1 MKNISV
7 GTHKLKLD
15 FANGASGVLFST
27 QADSGRTF
35 EVQVLDEEN
44 NVQDITGLT
53 LDFFVGT
60 AKEVT
65 KVSATIKDAV
75 NGIFEINA
83 VSSQFKYAGV
93 HKAQFV
99 LRDSTGAKI
108 GTQIYNIHVEESIE
122 NGATVGE
129 NVIVS
134 FEAVSEAAEL
144 LRNSGAV
151 LEESKEVSAT
161 LKTDIAK
168 AETIDTTLKTTTKTA
183 EDTNTKA
190 QTTNATLTKT
200 IETANTANANTT
212 NTLKQLTAEND
223 EATLN
228 ITALDEK
235 NKLATTN
242 IADLASSTNTANT
255 SNTNLKATITNAE
268 TAEQKLKTE
277 IVNAGLENYITLED
291 IRNKA
296 DLGADG
302 KVNPEQL
309 PTTEVY
315 FRDARIV
322 NGFIKFKLNVPI
334 QAMFGLDINVLDWYH
349 HYRIRV
355 TGYNYAVDKKWYSP
369 KVSLLESN
377 LDDVKVILGYDGP
390 NELWI
395 ALERTGYFGATI
407 NNLLLSYGPEYYDIS
422 EIEMVH
428 ENELTGNVQVDSRIS
443 KLARIDQLPTKEQID
458 AWNFKEND
466 ITNPTEL
473 AENTDL
479 NKVLDPGYYFAR
491 DNNIAKAILN
501 SPVQYAFSLRVYKTN
516 MNSVVQE
523 LKEYVNW
530 EGSKTYIRECSNI
543 GKFSE
548 WREILT
554 AYNIANDLNT
564 SSAYKVLG
572 ASQGKVIWDH
582 IVANQANWNK
592 DTTYS
597 VATTTA
603 NGLMTSTDKIKL
615 DNLKEHVI
623 LTQSAYDSLSDV
635 QKNDA
640 TKIYLV
646 GA

>member
-44 NVQDITGLT
+44 NVQDITDLS

-60 AKEVT
+60 SEEVT

-99 LRDSTGAKI
+99 LRDATGAKI

-190 QTTNATLTKT
+190 QATNTTLTKA

-212 NTLKQLTAEND
+212 NTLNQLTAEND

-228 ITALDEK
+228 ITDLDEK

-255 SNTNLKATITNAE
+255 SNTNLKTTITNAG

-291 IRNKA
+291 IKNKA

-302 KVNPEQL
+302 KVLPAQL

-315 FRDARIV
+315 FRDIK
-322 NGFIKFKLNVPI
+322 NTKGFIKFKLNVPI
-334 QAMFGLDINVLDWYH
+334 YAMFCLDINVLDTFH
-349 HYRIRV
+349 HYKIRV
-355 TGYNYAVDKKWYSP
+355 SGYNYITSKQWHTP
-369 KVSLLESN
+369 KVSLLESSLN
-377 LDDVKVILGYDGP
+377 DVKVYIGYDGD
-390 NELWI
+390 NDLWI
-395 ALERTGYFGATI
+395 ALDRLGHFGATI
-407 NNLLLSYGPEYYDIS
+407 NNLLLSYGTEHYDIS
-422 EIEMVH
+422 KIEMIQ
-428 ENELTGNVQVDSRIS
+428 EQELTGNIQETFNLK
-443 KLARIDQLPTKEQID
+443 KLANVGQLPTQQQ
-458 AWNFKEND
+458 
-466 ITNPTEL
+466 ITNWNSKQDKLIAGT
-473 AENTDL
+473 
-479 NKVLDPGYYFAR
+479 
-491 DNNIAKAILN
+491 NITISEDGKTISAIDKDTITTINGKTGAITKAD
-501 SPVQYAFSLRVYKTN
+501 
-516 MNSVVQE
+516 
-523 LKEYVNW
+523 
-530 EGSKTYIRECSNI
+530 
-543 GKFSE
+543 
-548 WREILT
+548 
-554 AYNIANDLNT
+554 IA
-564 SSAYKVLG
+564 ALG
-572 ASQGKVIWDH
+572 IPD
-582 IVANQANWNK
+582 K

-597 VATTTA
+597 VATTSA
-603 NGLMTSTDKIKL
+603 NGLMANTDKTKL
-615 DNLKEHVI
+615 DGIEANAQKNTITSVQGRTGAVTMTKVDLGLGSVENIGIKI
-623 LTQSAYDSLSDV
+623 LTQAQYDGLSSTEKARIDMLY
-635 QKNDA
+635 A
-640 TKIYLV
+640 IS
-646 GA
+646 G

>member
-99 LRDSTGAKI
+99 LRDATGAKI

-161 LKTDIAK
+161 LKTDITK

-190 QTTNATLTKT
+190 QATNTTLTKA

-212 NTLKQLTAEND
+212 NTLNQLTAEND

-228 ITALDEK
+228 IADLDEK
-235 NKLATTN
+235 NNQAKTN
-242 IADLASSTNTANT
+242 ISNLTKTTDTANT
-255 SNTNLKATITNAE
+255 ADTNLKQTITNAAAAEE
-268 TAEQKLKTE
+268 TLKTE
-277 IVNAGLENYITLED
+277 IVNAGLENYLTIED
-291 IRNKA
+291 IKNKA
-296 DLGADG
+296 DLDETG
-302 KVNPEQL
+302 KVP
-309 PTTEVY
+309 V
-315 FRDARIV
+315 
-322 NGFIKFKLNVPI
+322 
-334 QAMFGLDINVLDWYH
+334 
-349 HYRIRV
+349 
-355 TGYNYAVDKKWYSP
+355 
-369 KVSLLESN
+369 
-377 LDDVKVILGYDGP
+377 
-390 NELWI
+390 
-395 ALERTGYFGATI
+395 
-407 NNLLLSYGPEYYDIS
+407 
-422 EIEMVH
+422 
-428 ENELTGNVQVDSRIS
+428 
-443 KLARIDQLPTKEQID
+443 DQLPKID
-458 AWNFKEND
+458 TFPSGG
-466 ITNPTEL
+466 TTGQ
-473 AENTDL
+473 
-479 NKVLDPGYYFAR
+479 VL
-491 DNNIAKAILN
+491 KLN
-501 SPVQYAFSLRVYKTN
+501 SSGQVVWGNDSDTKYSHPSTHSANMIVETTDKKFVSQVEKTTWGNKQDALSNATQTEDGIMSSIDKTKLDGVETGAQKNIMTSGDKAKLDGIEANAQKNTVTSVQGRTGAVTI
-516 MNSVVQE
+516 
-523 LKEYVNW
+523 
-530 EGSKTYIRECSNI
+530 SKTDVGLGRVENI
-543 GKFSE
+543 G
-548 WREILT
+548 
-554 AYNIANDLNT
+554 
-564 SSAYKVLG
+564 
-572 ASQGKVIWDH
+572 
-582 IVANQANWNK
+582 
-592 DTTYS
+592 
-597 VATTTA
+597 
-603 NGLMTSTDKIKL
+603 IK
-615 DNLKEHVI
+615 I
-623 LTQSAYDSLSDV
+623 LTQVQYDVLSPTEKSRADV
-635 QKNDA
+635 V
-640 TKIYLV
+640 YLV
-646 GA
+646 NG